1 MVALKAG
8 DEMADGSI
16 TAVIEADDS
25 AAQAELNKLE
35 KKITNLQNKLSEQK
49 YQRMPLA
56 DEAARLG
63 AELDAANRK
72 LYEMNNGSLSYTT
85 EEIQRQAE
93 YVNYLTAMY
102 NKADGA
108 LERQDASIKK
118 TGLSLEYAQE
128 KAGGLAKRLIGSG
141 DAGASAGAGISNA
154 MQAAAKRIEKLENR
168 IIGLAR
174 RVFVFTLITK
184 ALRGMREQLWLG
196 IKANDQAAAAVAR
209 LKGALLTLAQPI
221 IQTII
226 PAFVLL
232 VNVLTKVVTTIADL
246 FSRLTGKTLQQ
257 SADAAKALYGEQK
270 ALNGVGAAA
279 KKAGKQLASFD
290 EINKLSSETSDS
302 PASGTS
308 AAIAPAFDGIVSLG
322 DEVLD
327 SILDKA
333 KLIGSALAAW
343 KIGSKLLL
351 GLPGILELFAAI
363 YGTIKFIEVIFDMW
377 ENEITFPSLMGALGL
392 LSVVATGLYLAFGK
406 IAAAISLIVGGAS
419 LIITAFRDIDKNGV
433 NLANTLTAIAGIIAT
448 GLGFSILAGSI
459 IPLVIAAIAGVLLA
473 IANLTGHGEELINGL
488 KMIFEGFVSFFKHVF
503 SGDMEAALED
513 LKKIWEG
520 LKTAVI
526 AVLSG
531 IKDALL
537 MLLQWVID
545 KVTGFFGWVIDKIT
559 GFGRSIL
566 ERFKKVWSDIK
577 NWWNRNVKKYFTAEY
592 WAGLGKTIIDG
603 LLNGMKSAWESVKSW
618 GSSARDWLREKFSFG
633 STVSVEQQG
642 AATRSATLSMDSVP
656 HLAQGR
662 VIPPNREFLAVLGDQ
677 RSGTNIETPLETMVQ
692 AMMIAL
698 RNANFGGNREI
709 VLQLDRRE
717 LGRAVVDVSRL
728 ESQRAGVR
736 IGGY

>member
-1 MVALKAG
+1 
-8 DEMADGSI
+8 MADGSI

-63 AELDAANRK
+63 TELESANRK
-72 LYEMNNGSLSYTT
+72 LAEMGNDRLSYTT

-93 YVNYLTAMY
+93 VVNYLTAMY
-102 NKADGA
+102 NKAEGA

-128 KAGGLAKRLIGSG
+128 KAGDLSKRLIDSG
-141 DAGASAGAGISNA
+141 DAGSSAGAGISNA
-154 MQAAAKRIEKLENR
+154 MQAATKRIEKLENR

-226 PAFVLL
+226 PAFVLF

-270 ALNGVGAAA
+270 ALTGVGAAA

-290 EINKLSSETSDS
+290 EINKLEGPGSDAGVGGAGASSDNIAPDFASLINQKLTDIQKLFAGAALLALGAILTFTGVS
-302 PASGTS
+302 PLLGIALMAAGAAFIIS
-308 AAIAPAFDGIVSLG
+308 AAAANSDKIKEMLRTPIFSIV
-322 DEVLD
+322 DFF
-327 SILDKA
+327 K
-333 KLIGSALAAW
+333 
-343 KIGSKLLL
+343 
-351 GLPGILELFAAI
+351 
-363 YGTIKFIEVIFDMW
+363 
-377 ENEITFPSLMGALGL
+377 GA
-392 LSVVATGLYLAFGK
+392 GK
-406 IAAAISLIVGGAS
+406 IALGAVLLFTGVGIPLGLALIKEGAS
-419 LIITAFRDIDKNGV
+419 DIATAVAPIWDSLDSDLRSAIGRIVDFFKGAAKIALGAVLLFTGVGIPLGLALIKEGASDI
-433 NLANTLTAIAGIIAT
+433 ATAIN
-448 GLGFSILAGSI
+448 
-459 IPLVIAAIAGVLLA
+459 P
-473 IANLTGHGEELINGL
+473 
-488 KMIFEGFVSFFKHVF
+488 
-503 SGDMEAALED
+503 D
-513 LKKIWEG
+513 WE
-520 LKTAVI
+520 
-526 AVLSG
+526 
-531 IKDALL
+531 ALL
-537 MLLQWVID
+537 N
-545 KVTGFFGWVIDKIT
+545 KI
-559 GFGRSIL
+559 
-566 ERFKKVWSDIK
+566 KKVWSDIK
-577 NWWNRNVKKYFTAEY
+577 SWWNRNVKKYFTAEY
-592 WAGLGKTIIDG
+592 WSGLGKTIIDG
-603 LLNGMKSAWESVKSW
+603 LLNGIKSAFESVKSW
-618 GSSARDWLREKFSFG
+618 VGSARDWLREKFSFG
-633 STVSVEQQG
+633 STGSVEQQG
-642 AATRSATLSMDSVP
+642 AATRSATLSMASVP

-677 RSGTNIETPLETMVQ
+677 KSGTNIETPLETMIQ
-692 AMMIAL
+692 AMEIAL
-698 RNANFGGNREI
+698 RNANYGGSREI

-728 ESQRAGVR
+728 ENQRVGVR
-736 IGGY
+736 LGGS

>member
-8 DEMADGSI
+8 DDMADGSI

-63 AELDAANRK
+63 TELESANRK
-72 LYEMNNGSLSYTT
+72 LAEMGNDRLSYTT

-93 YVNYLTAMY
+93 VVNYLTAMY
-102 NKADGA
+102 NKAEGA

-128 KAGGLAKRLIGSG
+128 KAGDLSKRLIDSG
-141 DAGASAGAGISNA
+141 DAGSSAGAGISNA
-154 MQAAAKRIEKLENR
+154 MQAATKRIEKLENR

-226 PAFVLL
+226 PAFVLF
-232 VNVLTKVVTTIADL
+232 VNVLTKVVTTIAAV

-257 SADAAKALYGEQK
+257 STDAAKALYGEQK
-270 ALNGVGAAA
+270 ALTGVGAAA

-343 KIGSKLLL
+343 KIGSKLSL
-351 GLPGILELFAAI
+351 GLIDILGLFAAI

-377 ENEITFPSLMGALGL
+377 ENGITFSSLAEALGL
-392 LSVVATGLYLAFGK
+392 LGVVATGLYVAFGK
-406 IAAAISLIVGGAS
+406 IAAAIALIVGGAS
-419 LIITAFRDIDKNGV
+419 LIITAFHDMDKNGV
-433 NLANTLTAIAGIIAT
+433 NLANTLAAIAGIIAT

-459 IPLVIAAIAGVLLA
+459 IPLVIAAIAGILLA
-473 IANLTGHGEELINGL
+473 ITNLTGHGEELINGL

-520 LKTAVI
+520 LKTAVF

-566 ERFKKVWSDIK
+566 ERVKKVWSDIK
-577 NWWNRNVKKYFTAEY
+577 NWWDRNVKKYFTSEY

-603 LLNGMKSAWESVKSW
+603 LLNGIKSAWESVKSW
-618 GSSARDWLREKFSFG
+618 VGSAMDWLREKFSFG

-677 RSGTNIETPLETMVQ
+677 KSGTNIETPLETMIQ
-692 AMMIAL
+692 AMEVAL
-698 RNANFGGNREI
+698 RNANYGGNREI

-728 ESQRAGVR
+728 ESQRVGVR

>member
-1 MVALKAG
+1 
-8 DEMADGSI
+8 MADGSI
-16 TAVIEADDS
+16 TAVIEVDDS
-25 AAQAELNKLE
+25 KAQADLNKLE
-35 KKITNLQNKLSEQK
+35 KRITNLQNKLSEQK

-63 AELDAANRK
+63 NELEAAKQK
-72 LYEMNNGSLSYTT
+72 LSEMGSGGSRITY

-93 YVNYLTAMY
+93 AVNNLTAMY
-102 NKADGA
+102 NKASGA

-118 TGLSLEYAQE
+118 TELSLEYAKE
-128 KAGGLAKRLIGSG
+128 KAGDLSKRLIYAG
-141 DAGASAGAGISNA
+141 DSGASAGDSISNA
-154 MQAAAKRIEKLENR
+154 MQAATVRMAKFERR

-174 RVFVFTLITK
+174 RVFIFTLVTK
-184 ALRGMREQLWLG
+184 AFRAMREQLWLG
-196 IKANDQAAAAVAR
+196 IKSNDQAAAAVAR

-246 FSRLTGKTLQQ
+246 FSRLTGKTFQQ

-290 EINKLSSETSDS
+290 EINKLEGSNSGVAGIGAYGNSIEPDFTSVIQSRLSDIE
-302 PASGTS
+302 ALFT
-308 AAIAPAFDGIVSLG
+308 
-322 DEVLD
+322 
-327 SILDKA
+327 
-333 KLIGSALAAW
+333 GSALLALGAVLTFTGISPLLGIALMAAGAAFLW
-343 KIGSKLLL
+343 KAATTTFGELEKFVSTPIGRIIGLFTGVALLALGAVLAFTGVGFLL
-351 GLPGILELFAAI
+351 GLALMAAGAAFLWKAVTTNPDEAENTLKDPIKRVIGLFTGVALLALGAVLVFTGVAMPLGIALLAAGAVGLASAVAANWDAIVNALRGSIGKVTAIASGALLALGAVLLFTGVGI
-363 YGTIKFIEVIFDMW
+363 PLG
-377 ENEITFPSLMGALGL
+377 LGL
-392 LSVVATGLYLAFGK
+392 LLVGAAGLAAVVVPNWG
-406 IAAAISLIVGGAS
+406 AILGRLKQVWAS
-419 LIITAFRDIDKNGV
+419 
-433 NLANTLTAIAGIIAT
+433 
-448 GLGFSILAGSI
+448 
-459 IPLVIAAIAGVLLA
+459 
-473 IANLTGHGEELINGL
+473 
-488 KMIFEGFVSFFKHVF
+488 
-503 SGDMEAALED
+503 
-513 LKKIWEG
+513 
-520 LKTAVI
+520 
-526 AVLSG
+526 
-531 IKDALL
+531 
-537 MLLQWVID
+537 
-545 KVTGFFGWVIDKIT
+545 
-559 GFGRSIL
+559 
-566 ERFKKVWSDIK
+566 IK
-577 NWWNRNVKKYFTAEY
+577 NWWNTSVKKYFTAEY
-592 WAGLGKTIIDG
+592 WSGLGKTIIDG

-642 AATRSATLSMDSVP
+642 TATRSATLSMDSVP

-728 ESQRAGVR
+728 ESQRVGAR
-736 IGGY
+736 IGGA

>member
-1 MVALKAG
+1 MKAG
-8 DEMADGSI
+8 DDMADGSI

-63 AELDAANRK
+63 NELEAAKQK
-72 LYEMNNGSLSYTT
+72 LSEMGSGGSRITY

-93 YVNYLTAMY
+93 AINNLTAMY
-102 NKADGA
+102 NKASRA

-118 TGLSLEYAQE
+118 TELSLEYAKE
-128 KAGGLAKRLIGSG
+128 KAGDLSKRLIDSG
-141 DAGASAGAGISNA
+141 DAGTSAGVGISNA
-154 MQAAAKRIEKLENR
+154 MQAATKRIEKLENR

-184 ALRGMREQLWLG
+184 AFRSMREQLWLG
-196 IKANDQAAAAVAR
+196 IKANNEAAAAVAR

-257 SADAAKALYGEQK
+257 STDAAKALYGEQK
-270 ALNGVGAAA
+270 ALTGVGAAA

-302 PASGTS
+302 PSSGAS

-343 KIGSKLLL
+343 KIGSKLSL
-351 GLPGILELFAAI
+351 GLIDILGLFAAI

-377 ENEITFPSLMGALGL
+377 ENGITFPSLMGALGL
-392 LSVVATGLYLAFGK
+392 LSVVATGLYFAFGK
-406 IAAAISLIVGGAS
+406 IAAAISLIVGGAA
-419 LIITAFRDIDKNGV
+419 LVVTAFRDMDKNGV
-433 NLANTLTAIAGIIAT
+433 NLVNTLTAIAGIIAT
-448 GLGFSILAGSI
+448 GLGFSVLAGSI
-459 IPLVIAAIAGVLLA
+459 IPLVITAIAGVLLA
-473 IANLTGHGEELINGL
+473 ITNLTGHGAELINGL

-503 SGDMEAALED
+503 TGDIKAAVED

-520 LKTAVI
+520 LKTAVF

-537 MLLQWVID
+537 MFLKWAID
-545 KVTGFFGWVIDKIT
+545 KITGFFGWVIDKIT

-566 ERFKKVWSDIK
+566 ERLKQVWASIK
-577 NWWNRNVKKYFTAEY
+577 NWWNTSVKKYFTAEY

-603 LLNGMKSAWESVKSW
+603 LLNGIKSAWESVKSW
-618 GSSARDWLREKFSFG
+618 VGSARDWLREKFSFG

-642 AATRSATLSMDSVP
+642 SATRSATLSMASVP

-698 RNANFGGNREI
+698 RNTNFGGNREI
-709 VLQLDRRE
+709 ILQLDRRE
-717 LGRAVVDVSRL
+717 LGRAFVDVSRL
-728 ESQRAGVR
+728 ESQRVGVR
-736 IGGY
+736 I